1 VIYTPFVLGTS
12 PGIQEAS
19 VGIDFFAPQST
30 TPTSTAYPTSSKPNV
45 NDPGSSHTDPFFL
58 QNIDSFGQEIPAN
71 VPFGSLAKRI
81 APAGE
86 CLFFDYGVV
95 VLWGLTE
102 AEEKKMLEYLHAF
115 EEETLDSDDIETEEF
130 HFHYNAFCQP
140 RIYNDVITLK
150 VFISLSVHVY
160 TLALQSNA
168 KRI

>member
-1 VIYTPFVLGTS
+1 MESVIVIYTPFVLGIS
-12 PGIQEAS
+12 PGMQEAS
-19 VGIDFFAPQST
+19 VGIDFFAPRTTSASERTRPTTQS
-30 TPTSTAYPTSSKPNV
+30 
-45 NDPGSSHTDPFFL
+45 GSHTESNPFFL

-102 AEEKKMLEYLHAF
+102 AEEKKMLEYLHTF
-115 EEETLDSDDIETEEF
+115 EEETLDPDDIETEEF

-150 VFISLSVHVY
+150 VLLFSTSVVEPC
-160 TLALQSNA
+160 QSN
-168 KRI
+168 

>member
-1 VIYTPFVLGTS
+1 MESVIVIYTPYVQGTS
-12 PGIQEAS
+12 PGIPEAS
-19 VGIDFFAPQST
+19 VGIDFFAPP
-30 TPTSTAYPTSSKPNV
+30 PTSDSRPATQT
-45 NDPGSSHTDPFFL
+45 DSHTDSNPFFL

-115 EEETLDSDDIETEEF
+115 EEETLDPDDIETEEF

-150 VFISLSVHVY
+150 VFAVISYQYFCTLSV
-160 TLALQSNA
+160 
-168 KRI
+168 

>member
-1 VIYTPFVLGTS
+1 M
-12 PGIQEAS
+12 
-19 VGIDFFAPQST
+19 
-30 TPTSTAYPTSSKPNV
+30 
-45 NDPGSSHTDPFFL
+45 
-58 QNIDSFGQEIPAN
+58 
-71 VPFGSLAKRI
+71 PFGSLAKRI